1 MDSDSSGGTRK
12 NDEQRRVFEVV
23 MNHVQLRN
31 LAALA
36 ITSMAATGQPVWP
49 LRLVTTRAH

>member
-23 MNHVQLRN
+23 NHVQLRN